1 MQKSVGMFHRLAVCT
16 KQIVC
21 VHLFWL
27 DFAVSVENLGETGQ
41 N

>member
-1 MQKSVGMFHRLAVCT
+1 MQKSVGMFLPLAVCT
-16 KQIVC
+16 KQVVC

-27 DFAVSVENLGETGQ
+27 DFAVYLENLGEIGQ